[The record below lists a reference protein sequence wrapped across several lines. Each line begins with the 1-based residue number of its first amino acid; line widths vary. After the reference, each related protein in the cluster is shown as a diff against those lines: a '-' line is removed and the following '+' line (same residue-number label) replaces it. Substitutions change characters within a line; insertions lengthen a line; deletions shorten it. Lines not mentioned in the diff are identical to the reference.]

1 MDWLVAGA
9 LLPTRTIPNHATTAS
24 HVCAPFHI
32 LTPSFWQVHV
42 KWWQEGSL
50 ISSGQFMGQ
59 IGGGIPCA
67 ILAAVGITTFLM

>member
-1 MDWLVAGA
+1 MLA
-9 LLPTRTIPNHATTAS
+9 
-24 HVCAPFHI
+24 
-32 LTPSFWQVHV
+32 PSFWQVHV

-50 ISSGQFMGQ
+50 ISSGSFMGQ